1 MSDWTIPLI
10 VSIIITFVCFMQVY
24 STYKNEDDSKKF
36 KQLNDNKTPDGDRVF
51 DWDFP
56 LLVAMSWVIFSIEYG
71 SVIAQWVI
79 GVVSVLL
86 YIITRRE
93 REVTQLNYVPL
104 N

>member
-1 MSDWTIPLI
+1 
-10 VSIIITFVCFMQVY
+10 MQVY
-24 STYKNEDDSKKF
+24 STYKDDSTNYKT
-36 KQLNDNKTPDGDRVF
+36 LNDNKTPDGDRVF

-93 REVTQLNYVPL
+93 REVTQLNYVLL
-104 N
+104 NYVY